1 MERRLTKQRQLIY
14 DITMTMYHPN
24 AEEVFKK
31 VHEKY
36 PEIGRATVYRNLTVL
51 VEQGLLTKL
60 VITGESIRYDI
71 NIKHHNHFVCTKC
84 GKIIDLPEVEIVKV
98 PDNLDVEYQS
108 VTFYGV
114 CPECKQKI
122 DTK

>member
-51 VEQGLLTKL
+51 LEQGLLTKL
-60 VITGESIRYDI
+60 VIT
-71 NIKHHNHFVCTKC
+71 V
-84 GKIIDLPEVEIVKV
+84 V
-98 PDNLDVEYQS
+98 
-108 VTFYGV
+108 
-114 CPECKQKI
+114 
-122 DTK
+122 